1 MNLCIMPSSPYV
13 GGSPPL
19 LPTAEEHLSLP
30 LDYNPVGL
38 LRLRQLETVS
48 HFYWSNPSESQDLA
62 AATMASRR
70 QRDLQWMV
78 TLAVE
83 LLFPQRFRL
92 FAPEC
97 NKCDF
102 L

>member
-48 HFYWSNPSESQDLA
+48 HFY
-62 AATMASRR
+62 
-70 QRDLQWMV
+70 
-78 TLAVE
+78 
-83 LLFPQRFRL
+83 
-92 FAPEC
+92 
-97 NKCDF
+97 
-102 L
+102 